1 MRKTLR
7 TRGVELGTH
16 FLVLKQTKPLL
27 AQARVKTGAL
37 ESEKR
42 LTLITFFLICFT
54 YQIRL
59 VVAVTDKK
67 KMVSFA
73 VWTEPESG
81 GEPERLMKPNKH
93 DSESA
98 LRPYGLC
105 ETLFLYV
112 LLSVT
117 FSECAYNL
125 T

>member
-42 LTLITFFLICFT
+42 LTLITFFSFALLIRSGLWLLLL
-54 YQIRL
+54 I
-59 VVAVTDKK
+59 K

-81 GEPERLMKPNKH
+81 GEPERLMKPYKH

-98 LRPYGLC
+98 C
-105 ETLFLYV
+105 V
-112 LLSVT
+112 HMVSVKLS
-117 FSECAYNL
+117 FSMFCSL
-125 T
+125 